1 MTFAGYRLNDGSIN
15 GLTRLQQYAIL
26 IMDNEKTKWSRKN
39 KAIPAIVMG

>member
-1 MTFAGYRLNDGSIN
+1 MSFAGYKINNASIN

-26 IMDNEKTKWSRKN
+26 VMDNEKMKWSSKN